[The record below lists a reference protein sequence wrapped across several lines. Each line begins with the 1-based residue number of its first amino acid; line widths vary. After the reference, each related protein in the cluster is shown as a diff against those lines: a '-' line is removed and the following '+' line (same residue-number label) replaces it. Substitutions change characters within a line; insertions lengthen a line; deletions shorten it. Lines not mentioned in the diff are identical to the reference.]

1 MWNRAL
7 SSDEAAQVFNTT
19 LPKASM
25 IHRGL
30 LGHWRPLDAKLDE
43 PDGRLVVPN
52 TIAARSNGQARR
64 SPPCSL
70 SSPIVRPGPPAP
82 CSSCGPW
89 SRGPAG
95 RGRQ

>member
-30 LGHWRPLDAKLDE
+30 LAHWRPLDAKLDE

-70 SSPIVRPGPPAP
+70 SSPIVRPGPPLPVLPVAHRP
-82 CSSCGPW
+82 P
-89 SRGPAG
+89 
-95 RGRQ
+95 